1 MTNPRPSLNQTI
13 NDLLNSG
20 YNETASSVIRAMG
33 SEMNDGIVAQRLAEL
48 EQEAERLAAE
58 GEMLSPD
65 NPVLRAVLADMD
77 EFQQRNQRRITDATS
92 ALTTDGVN
100 VSSTITR
107 QLVLSGM
114 SDNQIAQVS
123 AQWNRPD
130 PQAVAA
136 LVDFTQD
143 NAFKDLL
150 SGYGDDVIQ
159 RISAR
164 ATSGFVNG
172 WGARRVARSIR
183 TIATGL
189 PVSQAETILRTLH
202 LQSYRRGT
210 AATQAANA
218 HLLQQEAIR
227 VAVLDPRTCL
237 SCIALHGTK
246 IPLGKPVADHWNGR
260 CTSIAIV
267 KGFTR
272 NITLGTEWFGQLPPE
287 RQQQQRAFQN
297 SPALYAAF
305 ADGAV
310 DLNDFVEE
318 STDPLF
324 GEMVT
329 QASLVG
335 ILGKDAQRYYGQGSR
350 G

>member
-1 MTNPRPSLNQTI
+1 MGNPNQSLSQSIT
-13 NDLLNSG
+13 DLLNSG
-20 YNETASSVIRAMG
+20 YDKTASSVIRAM
-33 SEMNDGIVAQRLAEL
+33 SLEMNNGIVSQRLEEL
-48 EQEAERLAAE
+48 DREAERLAAE
-58 GEMLSPD
+58 GELLSPD
-65 NPVLRAVLADMD
+65 NPVLRAVLADM
-77 EFQQRNQRRITDATS
+77 EVYQEHNQRRITNASPD
-92 ALTTDGVN
+92 LTTNGVN
-100 VSSTITR
+100 ASSIVTR
-107 QLVLSGM
+107 QLTVTGM
-114 SDNQIAQVS
+114 SDNQIASVG

-136 LVDFTQD
+136 LVDFTND
-143 NAFKDLL
+143 SAFADLMNN
-150 SGYGDDVIQ
+150 YGDDVLGRIQ
-159 RISAR
+159 SRV
-164 ATSGFVNG
+164 TVGFVNG
-172 WGARRVARSIR
+172 WSARRVAREIR
-183 TIATGL
+183 SLATNM
-189 PVSQAETILRTLH
+189 PISQAETIMRTLH

-246 IPLGKPVADHWNGR
+246 IPLGKPVKDHWNGR
-260 CTSIAIV
+260 CTSIAVV
-267 KGFTR
+267 KGFSR
-272 NITLGTEWFGQLPPE
+272 NITEGTVWFGQLDPQ
-287 RQQQQRAFQN
+287 RQQQQRAFAN
-297 SPALYAAF
+297 SPGLYAAF

-335 ILGKDAQRYYGQGSR
+335 ILGSDAQKYYR
-350 G
+350 R